1 MAEAGHGGAAGG
13 VDVVVAIRIADENS
27 SPARCDRVVVADLAM
42 KDVRHDRPELFPRG
56 RT

>member
-1 MAEAGHGGAAGG
+1 
-13 VDVVVAIRIADENS
+13 
-27 SPARCDRVVVADLAM
+27 VVVADLAM